1 LHVGAIGAINRH
13 DAMSRVRKG
22 TIQMNVFCVTEDN
35 KIHVLA
41 SRREIPSAAEVFQN
55 KKELGALAVQWPSSR
70 LVEIWNQLA
79 NVRKVAKFTNR
90 NTGVQRLW
98 QALEGEGEL
107 KRHTR
112 RVTAKQRGLNK
123 PARSRPKT
131 KTERMLALL
140 DRPEGVSLQTLMKT
154 TQWQAHSVRGF
165 LSAQVTKRMGLK
177 VNSFRREGQ
186 RVYAIDR

>member
-1 LHVGAIGAINRH
+1 MAP
-13 DAMSRVRKG
+13 SRAWIATWICATRFRRSRCNGPATGVRESPRS
-22 TIQMNVFCVTEDN
+22 CV
-35 KIHVLA
+35 I
-41 SRREIPSAAEVFQN
+41 AA
-55 KKELGALAVQWPSSR
+55 GR